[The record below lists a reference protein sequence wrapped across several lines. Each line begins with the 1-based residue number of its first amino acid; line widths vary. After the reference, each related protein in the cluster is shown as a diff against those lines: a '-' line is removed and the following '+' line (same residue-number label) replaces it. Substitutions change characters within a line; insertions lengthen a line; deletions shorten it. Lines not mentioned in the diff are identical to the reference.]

1 MKVLITGVTGFAGS
15 HLAEHWLKNG
25 AEVHGTI
32 RWRSDMRNIEGIL
45 AEDCL
50 HNCDIRDAFS
60 VAKTIGEV
68 KPDIIH
74 HLAAQSF
81 VLESWRA
88 PAETLATNI
97 VGTLNILEAA
107 RQHPCVVHIAGSSE
121 EYGNAGVEQI
131 DEDTPLEPISPYGV
145 SKVAADMLGWQY
157 AKSYKMPVVITR
169 AFNHTGPRRGEV
181 FVTSSFAKQIAEIA
195 AGKRDPVISHGN
207 LNAIRDWTDVRD
219 IVRGYAYAVS
229 AIRNNDKSSPQ
240 RFVLCSGVGRSVK
253 SLLDNLVGI
262 SGQDI
267 VTEQDPDR
275 MRPSDIMSLVGNNKR
290 AALELGWEPKI
301 PWETTLTDLY
311 NYWTER
317 V

>member
-15 HLAEHWLKNG
+15 HLAEYWLKKG
-25 AEVHGTI
+25 AEVHGTT
-32 RWRSDMRNIEGIL
+32 RWRSDMSNIDGIL
-45 AEDCL
+45 PVESL

-60 VAKTIGEV
+60 VAKTVSEV

-88 PAETLATNI
+88 PAETLTTNI
-97 VGTLNILEAA
+97 IGTLNILEAV
-107 RQHPCVVHIAGSSE
+107 RQNPCVVHIAGSSE
-121 EYGNAGVEQI
+121 EYGNVEKEI
-131 DEDTPLEPISPYGV
+131 DEDTPLSPMSPYGV
-145 SKVAADMLGWQY
+145 SKAAVDMLGYQY
-157 AKSYKMPVVITR
+157 SKSYKIPVVITR

-219 IVRGYAYAVS
+219 IVRGYAYAAS
-229 AIRNNDKSSPQ
+229 AMIDWNERGPM
-240 RFVLCSGVGRSVK
+240 RFVLCSGVGRSVQ
-253 SLLDNLVGI
+253 SVLDDLLEI
-262 SGQDI
+262 SGEDI
-267 VTEQDPDR
+267 PTEQDPGR
-275 MRPSDIMSLVGNNKR
+275 MRPSDIMRLVGNNKR
-290 AALELGWEPKI
+290 AGLELDWTPEI
-301 PWETTLTDLY
+301 PWEKTLTDLY
-311 NYWTER
+311 NYWMVR